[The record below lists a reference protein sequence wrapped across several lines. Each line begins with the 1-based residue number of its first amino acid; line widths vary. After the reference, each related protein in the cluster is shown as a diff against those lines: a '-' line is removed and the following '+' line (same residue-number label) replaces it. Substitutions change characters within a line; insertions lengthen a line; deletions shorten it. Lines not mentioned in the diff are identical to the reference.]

1 MSSRPGTELPPS
13 AKGKRPRQG
22 THPRTWSC
30 LWPPT
35 GCGAG
40 WSDDTR
46 LVTPTTMPWG
56 EPYTGAAL
64 IDMYILK
71 LAAHAWDLARAL
83 DSWIDSPPTL
93 PRRH

>member
-1 MSSRPGTELPPS
+1 
-13 AKGKRPRQG
+13 
-22 THPRTWSC
+22 
-30 LWPPT
+30 
-35 GCGAG
+35 
-40 WSDDTR
+40 
-46 LVTPTTMPWG
+46 MPWG